1 MSSLVTVIVVTYNP
15 DWTKFRNTLRSIIC
29 QKNVDFDIV
38 ISDDGSKVDH
48 FDKVEQF
55 FQENN
60 FQAYKLV
67 KNTEN
72 QGTVKNSIVALQNT
86 DSKYIKGISPGD
98 YLYDENTLFNI
109 VDFAEKKPADA
120 YFGNAVFY
128 SIDDNNEIKIY
139 EDRRYPKDLSPWI
152 KRDYQRIRRN
162 YLYRMDY
169 ILGAS
174 VFGEREY
181 MYNCLSLLQ
190 NVVKY
195 TEDMFLMYGITNKD
209 NILYMNRTLIFYEY
223 GDGMSTNA
231 NTRPAINA
239 DIRNF
244 KEWLYQNR
252 KISLLTLW
260 LGKTK
265 SQFVRSI
272 LRLFLDPV
280 SFLKKF
286 KKSSIQNANYSQ
298 EQRQKDINT
307 LKKLIK

>member
-1 MSSLVTVIVVTYNP
+1 MSALVSVIVATYNP

-60 FQAYKLV
+60 FHAYKLV
-67 KNTEN
+67 KNIEN
-72 QGTVKNSIVALQNT
+72 QGTVKNSILALQNT
-86 DSKYIKGISPGD
+86 DSKYVKGISPGD
-98 YLYDENTLFNI
+98 YLYDENTLFDI
-109 VDFAEKKPADA
+109 VNFAEKNPADA

-128 SIDDNNEIKIY
+128 SIEDNNEIKIY
-139 EDRRYPKDLSPWI
+139 DDKRNPKDLTPWI
-152 KRDYQRIRRN
+152 EKNYRNIRRN

-174 VFGEREY
+174 VFSEREY
-181 MYNCLSLLQ
+181 AYNCLSLIQ

-209 NILYMNRTLIFYEY
+209 NILYMNKTLIFYEY

-231 NTRPAINA
+231 NTRPAITA

-244 KEWLYQNR
+244 KEWLYKCH
-252 KISLLTLW
+252 KISFFTFVF
-260 LGKTK
+260 GKTK
-265 SQFVRSI
+265 KRFVRRL
-272 LRLFLDPV
+272 LRLFFDP
-280 SFLKKF
+280 FIFFNRF
-286 KKSSIQNANYSQ
+286 KKEDDNYYSN
-298 EQRQKDINT
+298 EQRQADIVV
-307 LKKLIK
+307 LKQIIE